1 MSQKKLFIWL
11 TTFSSLCGPMVISE
25 KKHKKGVIH
34 GKNHKGL
41 PRSDWLPVVPVDFA
55 AAVLAGFSRFRSRF
69 QSLRRA
75 NFRRHYR
82 TLHQQDGRYR
92 FPQRRGSGEYSAREL
107 FVDRRARSRGRAAR
121 TARFPRAHLETSV
134 KRNRRSGVSKRGRK
148 GFRCARRAPILPSRG
163 IARRREAHLE
173 PSDDSSHP

>member
-55 AAVLAGFSRFRSRF
+55 AAVLAGFSRFRLGF
-69 QSLRRA
+69 KA
-75 NFRRHYR
+75 N
-82 TLHQQDGRYR
+82 
-92 FPQRRGSGEYSAREL
+92 A
-107 FVDRRARSRGRAAR
+107 GRAPVAITAPYTSKMAAIASLNAVAPVSIPHGSYPPIGTPVRAVAR
-121 TARFPRAHLETSV
+121 GAPRVFRAPNAIRVLNGNPSE
-134 KRNRRSGVSKRGRK
+134 RGWK
-148 GFRCARRAPILPSRG
+148 GFRCPGDAPILPHRG
-163 IARRREAHLE
+163 PARRRDARHEL
-173 PSDDSSHP
+173 SNDSSHRS

>member
-11 TTFSSLCGPMVISE
+11 PTFSSLCGPMVISE

-55 AAVLAGFSRFRSRF
+55 AAVLAGFSRFRLGF
-69 QSLRRA
+69 KA
-75 NFRRHYR
+75 N
-82 TLHQQDGRYR
+82 
-92 FPQRRGSGEYSAREL
+92 A
-107 FVDRRARSRGRAAR
+107 GRAPVAI
-121 TARFPRAHLETSV
+121 TAPYTSKMAAIASLNAVAPVSTPHGSYSSIGAPVRAVVPRAPRV
-134 KRNRRSGVSKRGRK
+134 FRAPIWKRVLNGTDGAVSKRGRK